1 MKDNDNIKELFS
13 EKLGNF
19 ESQVNPEIWT
29 KISSHLGGAAATT
42 VGGISVLSKI
52 IIGAVAVTAITVT
65 TVVIINSR
73 QKAPAKTEL
82 VTQNVV
88 EPEESTNSL
97 PEGSTDVVESKGTE
111 KTNDQTNKLTEQQ
124 ESEGSINEKAERE
137 IPQTQNYRG
146 DISPITT
153 NETKEIEPSLL
164 ENTKIQESEI
174 QKAEPV
180 VENPVIVTPT
190 EAAPLEESEEVDNQ
204 KAYELG
210 TLPNIFTPNG
220 DGKNDYLF
228 IESSGLSDFTFV
240 VLDDKHQVVYETG
253 DVNFRWDGLTKQG
266 EQIKEGNYNYY
277 FIASDK
283 AGNTVKK
290 FMKLAVYR

>member
-13 EKLGNF
+13 EKLGDF

-29 KISSHLGGAAATT
+29 KISSQLGGAAATT

-65 TVVIINSR
+65 TVVIVNSTE
-73 QKAPAKTEL
+73 KEPVKTEL
-82 VTQNVV
+82 VTQSIV
-88 EPEESTNSL
+88 EPEEITNSL
-97 PEGSTDVVESKGTE
+97 PEESTDVIESKGTE
-111 KTNDQTNKLTEQQ
+111 KTNDQTNKLTKQQ
-124 ESEGSINEKAERE
+124 ESEGSINENAERE

-153 NETKEIEPSLL
+153 NETKEIEPSIL
-164 ENTKIQESEI
+164 EDTEIQENEI
-174 QKAEPV
+174 KKAEPV
-180 VENPVIVTPT
+180 VDNPVVIAPT
-190 EAAPLEESEEVDNQ
+190 ETTPLEEEVDDT
-204 KAYELG
+204 KTYELG

-253 DVNFRWDGLTKQG
+253 DINFRWDGLTKQG
-266 EQIKEGNYNYY
+266 EQIKQGSYSYY

-290 FMKLAVYR
+290 FMKLSVYR